1 MRFSNHVFFKKSY
14 CLTGI
19 FVFILLFFGT
29 CFISFSQYKD
39 SSHEQPYS
47 LFGPRIGTTLMTG
60 EAASVL
66 EDDYDAFPLIT
77 QFGWQFEWRFFSIE
91 NGVTGVVEFV
101 ALFGG
106 LEQNLFLPSLSIP
119 IGMRTKS
126 GFEFGIGPNLS
137 ITGFSIVLAVGKTFT
152 TGQLNWPVNFS
163 IVPSESGIR
172 FSLLFGFNMAK
183 EF

>member
-1 MRFSNHVFFKKSY
+1 
-14 CLTGI
+14 
-19 FVFILLFFGT
+19 
-29 CFISFSQYKD
+29 
-39 SSHEQPYS
+39 
-47 LFGPRIGTTLMTG
+47 MTG

-119 IGMRTKS
+119 IGMRTNS

-152 TGQLNWPVNFS
+152 TGQ
-163 IVPSESGIR
+163 
-172 FSLLFGFNMAK
+172 A
-183 EF
+183 